1 MENYLVLDITNK
13 INAIANGDG
22 VEAVADMFPL
32 IASVPGGAICWD
44 IELTYKNY
52 HFVERFN
59 SGMAIA
65 EEDINKVAALLLR
78 DLFTDYYEAKL

>member
-32 IASVPGGAICWD
+32 IAF
-44 IELTYKNY
+44 NY
-52 HFVERFN
+52 RRH
-59 SGMAIA
+59 
-65 EEDINKVAALLLR
+65 
-78 DLFTDYYEAKL
+78 